1 MTVSMPPAERTD
13 PAEVLPTL
21 VAALADDPLWRWL
34 YPDRETYERAFPE
47 VMLLAARGGFDA
59 GTIDVAE
66 AGAAV
71 AVWAPPGV
79 DVDLEEVEARWL
91 THFQTHCDP
100 GRLEDI
106 FAWSEQFGRFHPT
119 EPHWY
124 LGGIGVM
131 PDRQGRG
138 HGSALLRVG
147 LERCDRDGLPAY
159 LEASSSRNRPL
170 YERHGFEVIGE
181 IQAADSPSVW
191 PMLRPPG
198 GKGASAHP

>member
-1 MTVSMPPAERTD
+1 MSASVPPVTRID

-34 YPDRETYERAFPE
+34 YPAHETYEHALPE

-66 AGAAV
+66 GGAAV
-71 AVWAPPGV
+71 AVWEPPGF
-79 DVDLEEVEARWL
+79 DGDPEEVEAMWI
-91 THFQTHCDP
+91 THFQTYCDP
-100 GRLEDI
+100 ARLGDV
-106 FAWSEQFGRFHPT
+106 FAWSEQFGRYHPT

-124 LGGIGVM
+124 LGGIGVT

-159 LEASSSRNRPL
+159 LEASNSRNRPL

-191 PMLRPPG
+191 PMLRPPIDER
-198 GKGASAHP
+198 